1 MCFLPHQP
9 LKHPHLQLKP
19 NLPYTV
25 KLTYGSLLF
34 LYAGHSR
41 AHTHYSSGHITRRL
55 PLKPQGTFME
65 H

>member
-25 KLTYGSLLF
+25 KLTYGTVPYCFCMRDTPELTPTTALATSQD
-34 LYAGHSR
+34 GCH
-41 AHTHYSSGHITRRL
+41 
-55 PLKPQGTFME
+55 
-65 H
+65 